1 MSTTQKSPKAL
12 LFVDYIPAE
21 LRENSRW
28 EIIYYAIDPFETNPE
43 KKLKRKRH
51 RVKPMENKTER
62 RKLAKRII
70 NNINS
75 KLTQGWT
82 PFLNEKNVKAFSRIF
97 DVFEIFLNQTQQ
109 QYKKE
114 VIRKDTLRSYRS
126 YINNFKI
133 FLNSIDK
140 NEIFINDL
148 TEEIYRD
155 FLDDIFFERDNSATT
170 HNNYL
175 TFLRT
180 FTRWLIKRKYIAI
193 DISQNITKLKTG
205 EKKRTIIPL
214 EIRNSIFEELK
225 KENFNYFILCYT
237 AFYCLTRRT
246 EITKLKVK
254 DVFLKNGIIS
264 IPSEVSKNGKSQIVT
279 IPTELLKYLVIHLR
293 KANNEDYFFSE
304 NNFAPGSIQLKPKK
318 ISDTWVRFRKLM
330 KFDSKYQWY
339 SLKDTGITNYLQ
351 LGLPTIDVKNQARH
365 HSIVQ
370 TEAYIPKKIMKAV
383 GNIQSAKLDF

>member
-21 LRENSRW
+21 LRENRRW

-51 RVKPMENKTER
+51 RVKPMDNKTER

-180 FTRWLIKRKYIAI
+180 FTRWLIKRKYLAI

-214 EIRNSIFEELK
+214 DIRNSIFKELK

-304 NNFAPGSIQLKPKK
+304 NNFAPGPIQLKPKK